1 LNQISSYY
9 IHLKEQRLSMEEI
22 MNIYRFVNRS
32 TYDVYLYQDDLIAD
46 ACNLPKLLSFF
57 LYYRKNERILMI
69 IDGENVEYAY
79 QKIMKYCEKP
89 IDECYVRN
97 THVAKEDVAIQV

>member
-1 LNQISSYY
+1 MKEISSYY
-9 IHLKEQRLSMEEI
+9 IHLKEQPLSMKEI
-22 MNIYRFVNRS
+22 MNIYRFVEQS

-46 ACNLPKLLSFF
+46 TSILPKLLSFF
-57 LYYRKNERILMI
+57 LYYQRNEPILMI

-79 QKIMKYCEKP
+79 QRIMKYFETP